1 MKTKQLKVY
10 NKENKNIANPSANNL
25 HELSIQLKQLIP
37 KSILP

>member
-10 NKENKNIANPSANNL
+10 FEENINIANPSANNL
-25 HELSIQLKQLIP
+25 HELSLQFKQLIS